1 MIDAARMKALPSM
14 IINRHGWDAVKIRL
28 FAIVFLSFSLFSG
41 CAWFGAGDGQKE
53 KPAYELIQEGM
64 DEYEKGNY
72 TTAIK
77 SFEQL
82 KDWYPFSKYAI
93 LAELKI
99 ADSHYHLSQYAEA
112 VMAYE
117 EFEQLHPRNEATP
130 YVIYQTGRCY
140 YNQIDTIDRDQ
151 TPAKNALEIF
161 RRLIRQHPQDPY
173 AQQARS
179 HIVKCLQNI
188 ARHEFYVGKFYFK
201 SKHYKA
207 ALNRF
212 MTIVTQYPDVGVHQK
227 ALHYIA
233 QCEALVA
240 RQAEMAK
247 SGAKESN

>member
-1 MIDAARMKALPSM
+1 MKLRRFTLVAISFL
-14 IINRHGWDAVKIRL
+14 L
-28 FAIVFLSFSLFSG
+28 FCTG
-41 CAWFGAGDGQKE
+41 CAWFGGDGQKE
-53 KPAYELIQEGM
+53 KPAYELIQDGM
-64 DEYEKGNY
+64 EEYEKGSY
-72 TTAIK
+72 TAAIRN
-77 SFEQL
+77 FEQL

-99 ADSHYHLSQYAEA
+99 ADAHFHLRQYAEA

-140 YNQIDTIDRDQ
+140 YDQIDTIDRDQ
-151 TPAKNALEIF
+151 TSAKKALEIF
-161 RRLIRQHPQDPY
+161 RRLIRRYPQDPH

-179 HIVKCLQNI
+179 HIAKCLQSI
-188 ARHEFYVGKFYFK
+188 AGHQLYVAKFYFK

-212 MTIVTQYPDVGVHQK
+212 KTIVTQYPDVGIHQQ
-227 ALHYIA
+227 ALNYIA

-240 RQAEMAK
+240 KQAELAK
-247 SGAKESN
+247 SEDK